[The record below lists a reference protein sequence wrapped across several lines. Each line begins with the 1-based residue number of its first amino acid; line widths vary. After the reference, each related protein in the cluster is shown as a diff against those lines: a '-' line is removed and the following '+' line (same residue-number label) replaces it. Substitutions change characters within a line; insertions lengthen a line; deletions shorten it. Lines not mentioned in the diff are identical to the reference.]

1 MLAAMRLRHGAR
13 EVDGMR
19 PQPDMAKFGEGV
31 MECLGENQ
39 RRIAKFFEDEMSA
52 VVGAAAPVLKPLLA
66 STAGKLAGK
75 DERKTAEAA
84 APTSANIEVGYSD
97 VFVGRVPRSLANS
110 ELQRFFD
117 TEAIPVRYHGNG
129 KHGFAKLLVRKS
141 EIDRALNL
149 DSAVFGHK
157 FRVAKWKQRA
167 SEGPGPSLQSHAQ
180 GRQSRGQR
188 YSNVAS
194 EKTAELRMNSA
205 LRDMRWLLNRL
216 KPPSNLRGRP
226 AFW

>member
-1 MLAAMRLRHGAR
+1 M
-13 EVDGMR
+13 DGIR

-39 RRIAKFFEDEMSA
+39 RKITKFFEDEMSA
-52 VVGAAAPVLKPLLA
+52 VVIAAAPVLKPLTA
-66 STAGKLAGK
+66 SIKPAGK

-84 APTSANIEVGYSD
+84 APTSANIAVGYSA

-129 KHGFAKLLVRKS
+129 KHGFARLLVRNS

-167 SEGPGPSLQSHAQ
+167 ASDGPGPSLQSYAQ

-205 LRDMRWLLNRL
+205 LRDMRWLLKRL
-216 KPPSNLRGRP
+216 KPPSNSRGRP

>member
-1 MLAAMRLRHGAR
+1 
-13 EVDGMR
+13 
-19 PQPDMAKFGEGV
+19 
-31 MECLGENQ
+31 
-39 RRIAKFFEDEMSA
+39 MSA
-52 VVGAAAPVLKPLLA
+52 LVIAAAPILEPLTASIKP
-66 STAGKLAGK
+66 AGK

-110 ELQRFFD
+110 ELQRIFD
-117 TEAIPVRYHGNG
+117 TEAIPVRYHGSGKG
-129 KHGFAKLLVRKS
+129 KHGFARLLVRSS

-205 LRDMRWLLNRL
+205 LRDMRWLLKRL
-216 KPPSNLRGRP
+216 TPPSNSRGRS
-226 AFW
+226 AW